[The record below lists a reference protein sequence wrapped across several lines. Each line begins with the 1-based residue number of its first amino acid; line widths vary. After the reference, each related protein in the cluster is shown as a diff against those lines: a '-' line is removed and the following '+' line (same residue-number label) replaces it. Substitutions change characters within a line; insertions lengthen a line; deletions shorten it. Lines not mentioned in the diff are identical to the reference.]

1 MKIIF
6 FAFWS
11 ASDGFSI
18 YLEDDVTSGVE
29 QEVADTI
36 LGDEDAVADV

>member
-1 MKIIF
+1 MKISL

-11 ASDGFSI
+11 DGFSF